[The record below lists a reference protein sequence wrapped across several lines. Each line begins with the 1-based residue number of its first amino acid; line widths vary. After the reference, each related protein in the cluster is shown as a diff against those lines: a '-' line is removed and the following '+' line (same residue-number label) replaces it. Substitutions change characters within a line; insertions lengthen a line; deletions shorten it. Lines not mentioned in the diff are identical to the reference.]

1 MENRRTFPQ
10 WETTLMGPIHDKR
23 GLEQGAVNSDRLYKL
38 VNNSQLQ
45 EAQDSGMGIDLLGV
59 SVASIGQADDCA
71 LISDSPFKLLCLLH
85 LTMKYC
91 ERQHV
96 ELVPE
101 KTKLLVWTPKSKLNE
116 TYMLKLGCPIS
127 IDGKTINY
135 SDFAEHVGVRRSVNG
150 GNMPHIVD
158 RIGAHT
164 RALASILHTGAARNH
179 FANPSSCLQLEK
191 IYGSGVLFS
200 GTASLV
206 LSEKEV
212 SSLSR
217 HYRHTICKL
226 QKLPITA
233 PSCVI
238 FFLAGSL
245 PAVAILHLRI
255 LSLFG
260 MIARSDPSSVL
271 QQIGRKELLSEHCNK
286 YSWFQKVR
294 AITQLYLLSDP
305 LLLLQNPP
313 TKESWK
319 KTCRA
324 KILDYWELKFRA
336 EAALLPSLKY
346 FQPQFMSL
354 SRPHPVWTLPEN
366 CYEVAKATIVAMMLS
381 GRYNSDYHVRHWSR
395 TNPTGYC
402 QLCLASRYNDHDL
415 NDDISLPPP
424 LGTLEHILLECMSLN
439 EARNKCIS
447 LWLDYTSDKFLLR
460 DLFMIDGSCKPTTQF
475 LLDPSS
481 CSDVIRIA
489 QENGHGIL
497 NHLFYLTRTWCHSIH
512 IRRLKL
518 LKLFNII

>member
-1 MENRRTFPQ
+1 
-10 WETTLMGPIHDKR
+10 
-23 GLEQGAVNSDRLYKL
+23 
-38 VNNSQLQ
+38 
-45 EAQDSGMGIDLLGV
+45 
-59 SVASIGQADDCA
+59 
-71 LISDSPFKLLCLLH
+71 
-85 LTMKYC
+85 
-91 ERQHV
+91 
-96 ELVPE
+96 
-101 KTKLLVWTPKSKLNE
+101 
-116 TYMLKLGCPIS
+116 
-127 IDGKTINY
+127 
-135 SDFAEHVGVRRSVNG
+135 
-150 GNMPHIVD
+150 MPHIVD

-294 AITQLYLLSDP
+294 TITQLYLLSDP

-319 KTCRA
+319 KTCHA

-346 FQPQFMSL
+346 FKPQFMSL

-415 NDDISLPPP
+415 LVP
-424 LGTLEHILLECMSLN
+424 
-439 EARNKCIS
+439 
-447 LWLDYTSDKFLLR
+447 
-460 DLFMIDGSCKPTTQF
+460 
-475 LLDPSS
+475 
-481 CSDVIRIA
+481 
-489 QENGHGIL
+489 
-497 NHLFYLTRTWCHSIH
+497 
-512 IRRLKL
+512 
-518 LKLFNII
+518 